1 MPKVS
6 VIMPVYNS
14 EMTLIDSLSS
24 LVTQTLTDIE
34 LILVN
39 DYSTDNSLKILADCE
54 AQFSDKV
61 LLINLDE
68 NHGAGGARNIG
79 LSYASGDYI
88 GFMDS
93 DDIIVPDMFE
103 KMYAKAISDNY
114 DIVDCG
120 YYNEAKDSAIVHA
133 SDELTG
139 KLNGYKR
146 SELIASGGY
155 FWSKLIKKSFLDR
168 IGLQFREHCIL
179 EDFETLMY
187 LFATA
192 SSIGNVKEILYCYK
206 DSAAS
211 ISKHIDYNNYYNNV
225 ISAIEAAYSQLSV
238 LPDYTDIQYA
248 VEYGIYNLCSLS
260 LNCCLNSSNSVPAY
274 ILKNRI
280 TDIGTYINKYIKLP
294 VQSNK
299 FINNKIDK
307 QDLHLLSDIDK
318 IISQLG

>member
-14 EMTLIDSLSS
+14 ERTLIDSLSS
-24 LVTQTLTDIE
+24 LVNQTLTDIE

-61 LLINLDE
+61 LLINLNE

-93 DDIIVPDMFE
+93 DDIAVPDMFE
-103 KMYAKAISDNY
+103 KMYAKAISGNY

-139 KLNGYKR
+139 
-146 SELIASGGY
+146 EL
-155 FWSKLIKKSFLDR
+155 LR
-168 IGLQFREHCIL
+168 I
-179 EDFETLMY
+179 
-187 LFATA
+187 
-192 SSIGNVKEILYCYK
+192 
-206 DSAAS
+206 
-211 ISKHIDYNNYYNNV
+211 
-225 ISAIEAAYSQLSV
+225 LS
-238 LPDYTDIQYA
+238 
-248 VEYGIYNLCSLS
+248 
-260 LNCCLNSSNSVPAY
+260 
-274 ILKNRI
+274 
-280 TDIGTYINKYIKLP
+280 
-294 VQSNK
+294 
-299 FINNKIDK
+299 
-307 QDLHLLSDIDK
+307 
-318 IISQLG
+318 

>member
-14 EMTLIDSLSS
+14 EPTLVDSLSS
-24 LVTQTLTDIE
+24 LVNQTLSDME

-39 DYSTDNSLKILADCE
+39 DCSTDSSFNILTDCE

-61 LLINLDE
+61 LLVNLNE

-93 DDIIVPDMFE
+93 DDIATPDMFE
-103 KMYAKAISDNY
+103 KMYSKAISGNY

-120 YYNEAKDSAIVHA
+120 YYNEATDTAIVHA

-139 KLNGYKR
+139 ILNGYKR

-155 FWSKLIKKSFLDR
+155 FWSKLIKKSFIDR
-168 IGLQFREHCIL
+168 VGLEFREHCIL
-179 EDFETLMY
+179 EDFETLIY

-192 SSIGNVKEILYCYK
+192 DSIGNVKKYFI
-206 DSAAS
+206 
-211 ISKHIDYNNYYNNV
+211 V
-225 ISAIEAAYSQLSV
+225 I
-238 LPDYTDIQYA
+238 
-248 VEYGIYNLCSLS
+248 
-260 LNCCLNSSNSVPAY
+260 
-274 ILKNRI
+274 
-280 TDIGTYINKYIKLP
+280 
-294 VQSNK
+294 
-299 FINNKIDK
+299 
-307 QDLHLLSDIDK
+307 K
-318 IISQLG
+318 IIQHQFPNVSMPIVIITMLLPQ

>member
-93 DDIIVPDMFE
+93 DDIAVPDMFE
-103 KMYAKAISDNY
+103 KMYAKAISGNY

-139 KLNGYKR
+139 ELNGYKR

-179 EDFETLMY
+179 EDLETLMY

-206 DSAAS
+206 NSAAS

-248 VEYGIYNLCSLS
+248 VEYEIYNLCSLA
-260 LNCCLNSSNSVPAY
+260 LNCCLNSSNSIPAY
-274 ILKNRI
+274 ILTNRI
-280 TDIGTYINKYIKLP
+280 TDIRTYINKYIKLP

>member
-14 EMTLIDSLSS
+14 ERTLIDSLSS
-24 LVTQTLTDIE
+24 LVNQTLTDIE

-61 LLINLDE
+61 LLINLNE

-93 DDIIVPDMFE
+93 DDIAVPDMFE
-103 KMYAKAISDNY
+103 KMYAKAISGNY

-139 KLNGYKR
+139 ELNGYKR

-155 FWSKLIKKSFLDR
+155 FWSKLIKKSFLDLIELR
-168 IGLQFREHCIL
+168 FREHCIL

-192 SSIGNVKEILYCYK
+192 SNIGNVKEILYCYK
-206 DSAAS
+206 NNETS
-211 ISKHIDYNNYYNNV
+211 ISKCVNANNYYQNA
-225 ISAIEAAYSQLSV
+225 SAAIEAIYNKLSP
-238 LPDYTDIQYA
+238 LPNYPEIQYA
-248 VEYGIYNLCSLS
+248 VEYSIYNLCSLT
-260 LNCCLNSSNSVPAY
+260 LNTCITIGQSDAAFIQKQRLKTIQYY
-274 ILKNRI
+274 INN
-280 TDIGTYINKYIKLP
+280 YIRLPISDNKYIQNKMSKENIKLIH
-294 VQSNK
+294 N
-299 FINNKIDK
+299 ID
-307 QDLHLLSDIDK
+307 L
-318 IISQLG
+318 IISRLG

>member
-14 EMTLIDSLSS
+14 ERTLIDSLSS
-24 LVTQTLTDIE
+24 LVNQTLTDIE

-61 LLINLDE
+61 LLINLNE

-93 DDIIVPDMFE
+93 DDIAVPDMFE
-103 KMYAKAISDNY
+103 KMYAKAISGNY

-139 KLNGYKR
+139 ELNGYKR

-155 FWSKLIKKSFLDR
+155 FWSKLIKKSFLDL
-168 IGLQFREHCIL
+168 IELQFREHCIL

-192 SSIGNVKEILYCYK
+192 SNIGNVKEILYCYK
-206 DSAAS
+206 NNETS
-211 ISKHIDYNNYYNNV
+211 ISKCVNANNYYQNA
-225 ISAIEAAYSQLSV
+225 SAAIEA
-238 LPDYTDIQYA
+238 
-248 VEYGIYNLCSLS
+248 IYN
-260 LNCCLNSSNSVPAY
+260 
-274 ILKNRI
+274 K
-280 TDIGTYINKYIKLP
+280 
-294 VQSNK
+294 
-299 FINNKIDK
+299 
-307 QDLHLLSDIDK
+307 
-318 IISQLG
+318 